1 MENPQIYLASRSPR
15 RRALIEQL
23 GIRYQALDV
32 EIDEQPRE
40 GEEPATYVERL
51 ALEKASSG
59 WQQLDTE
66 RVPVLGAD
74 TCIVLNN
81 KIVGKVDSPEQSIS
95 LMKQYSSNSHQV
107 LTGIALVGQVIA
119 GNRPEVKRQVRVS
132 RTTVTFRSLTDEE
145 CKQYWDTGEPAGK
158 AGGYAIQGLAAAFI
172 KKIDGS
178 YSGVMGLPL
187 CELAELLATFNIQWL
202 ARNN

>member
-15 RRALIEQL
+15 RRTLIEQL
-23 GIRYQALDV
+23 GIRYQTLDV

-59 WQQLDTE
+59 WQQLDTG
-66 RVPVLGAD
+66 RAPVLGAD

-81 KIVGKVDSPEQSIS
+81 KIVGKVDSAEQSMA

-107 LTGIALVGQVIA
+107 VTGIALVGQVIA
-119 GNRPEVKRQVRVS
+119 GDRAEVKTQVRVS

-145 CKQYWDTGEPAGK
+145 CKQYWDTGEPADK

-187 CELAELLATFNIQWL
+187 CELAELLDAFDIQWL
-202 ARNN
+202 AGNN